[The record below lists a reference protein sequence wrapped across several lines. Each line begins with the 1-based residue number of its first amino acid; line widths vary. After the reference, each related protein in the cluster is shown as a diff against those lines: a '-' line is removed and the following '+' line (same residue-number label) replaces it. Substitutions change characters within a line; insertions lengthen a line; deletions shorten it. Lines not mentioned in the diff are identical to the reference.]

1 MGARALEFIKNQEFV
16 SMEFK
21 TELPIA
27 LSETWG
33 RVREKEIPIKSKL

>member
-1 MGARALEFIKNQEFV
+1 MSKIVNMDSMSMGARALEFIKNQEFV

-27 LSETWG
+27 LSET
-33 RVREKEIPIKSKL
+33 